1 MESSTTGWNTIPA
14 SWSKLCYHY
23 WIVLFNNLVVFTD
36 FMIYRRYSCSRWAG
50 ESARS
55 GRSTDHSLFWFW
67 WIWRRRR
74 KQQSKNLSYKERG
87 NINFQTLIIFFSL
100 FYGFTVLPC
109 FNCNDIASPV
119 CYSVNHRKIL
129 IIIIS
134 LLGFTNIMQFWK
146 PGEEKPDGF
155 ESEVVKMEGVKPSK
169 QSGKKEKK
177 EKAEMSENLKNMPV
191 CYLEGL
197 LSF

>member
-1 MESSTTGWNTIPA
+1 
-14 SWSKLCYHY
+14 
-23 WIVLFNNLVVFTD
+23 
-36 FMIYRRYSCSRWAG
+36 
-50 ESARS
+50 
-55 GRSTDHSLFWFW
+55 
-67 WIWRRRR
+67 
-74 KQQSKNLSYKERG
+74 
-87 NINFQTLIIFFSL
+87 
-100 FYGFTVLPC
+100 
-109 FNCNDIASPV
+109 
-119 CYSVNHRKIL
+119 
-129 IIIIS
+129 
-134 LLGFTNIMQFWK
+134 MQFWK